1 MTQRNIQNMAR
12 LRVRWANFAGRRRRV
27 GASLSLGLLSLTLC
41 FAGLFLVCPSA
52 HAQGSFEEMEPSRLS
67 GQLGNFRS
75 FGATRRFYRVGAGQA
90 KLPLRAADAA
100 LLQPDTIR
108 LFKLNAPKQR
118 WELVP
123 ESKYDPRNETI
134 SASLNEAGIYTAI
147 GASRFEEVFTAQQGL
162 CKTPPRPVAEI
173 CTLINCPA
181 SGFDEV
187 AEELTSDFPFAIEGG
202 TLARGMGNVC
212 EACTRAPQQRVDF
225 PECQLP
231 GLKPGLV
238 AELIPWPFP
247 TKSLC
252 FDAGN
257 VCSPGPFKIG
267 QVNYDFEDE
276 FNLIPSGSTTPAY
289 PNVDVRATVR
299 YPATVAGTGQP
310 VAGTERYPLV
320 VFLHGNHATC
330 PCSCSHTCPKAS
342 RIPNHLGYNYL
353 LDLLASWGFI
363 AVSIDG
369 FDVTCAGSIDMSD
382 YEARGRLV
390 LRHLQKWQ
398 GWDTGASS
406 PWATLFKNRV
416 NMAKIGLS
424 GHSRGGEGVVA
435 AEFINRTEGL
445 GFGIKAV
452 NAIAPTDQDPD
463 IRYVPQV
470 PYFLLLSASDGD
482 VSNLQGLRTYD
493 RTSVAGIS
501 TQSEKTMAWVYGA
514 NHNFFNTVWT
524 PGTGASCSSDDGTGD
539 GRLSDSLQRLVG
551 CQGILPF
558 FRLHL
563 RGQTG
568 FRKMFRGEVAL
579 GGLGGVRMYWAYQH
593 PVRREV
599 DNFEVGNNQNT
610 NSLGGAVTTTGGF
623 SSFSEFNAATT
634 PLNFHF
640 TRGLLLAWN
649 ANQNYETVLPLGQRN
664 VSGFSA
670 VSMRVSQVLDAGV
683 LNKLDSPRTLLV
695 SLKSTGGTVSNVNFD
710 VAGFQSVPYPYEGN
724 GGKTVLGT
732 VRIPLSAFRNSNVA
746 LPLNDIERIII
757 QYRGSGKI
765 AVDDIQFTK

>member
-1 MTQRNIQNMAR
+1 MTR
-12 LRVRWANFAGRRRRV
+12 LLACLINFESERRRAA
-27 GASLSLGLLSLTLC
+27 GALGLRLLSLTIFC
-41 FAGLFLVCPSA
+41 AGLFLVCPNA
-52 HAQGSFEEMEPSRLS
+52 RAQGSYEELDPSRLS
-67 GQLGNFRS
+67 GQLGSFRS
-75 FGATRRFYRVGAGQA
+75 FGATRKFYRVGSERLV
-90 KLPLRAADAA
+90 KLPLRAADVA
-100 LLQPDTIR
+100 LLQPESIR
-108 LFKLNAPKQR
+108 LYKLNAPKQQ
-118 WELVP
+118 WELVAD
-123 ESKYDPRNETI
+123 SKYDPGSETI
-134 SASLNEAGIYTAI
+134 SASLKEAGIYTAI
-147 GASRFEEVFTAQQGL
+147 GASRFEEVFEAQQGL
-162 CKTPPRPVAEI
+162 CRATAQPVAEI
-173 CTLINCPA
+173 CTRINCPA
-181 SGFDEV
+181 GGF
-187 AEELTSDFPFAIEGG
+187 EEAGQELSEEFPFPVDGG
-202 TLARGMGNVC
+202 ALARGMGNIC
-212 EACTRAPQQRVDF
+212 EECTRRPRARGDF

-231 GLKPGLV
+231 GLKPGLTPGLV
-238 AELIPWPFP
+238 AELIPWPLP
-247 TKSLC
+247 IKSLC

-257 VCSPGPFKIG
+257 VCSPGSFKIG
-267 QVNYDFEDE
+267 QVDYDFEDE
-276 FNLIPSGSTTPAY
+276 FNLIPTGSVTPAY

-299 YPATVAGTGQP
+299 YPANVGGTGQP
-310 VAGTERYPLV
+310 VAGTGRYPLV

-353 LDLLASWGFI
+353 LDLLASRGFI

-390 LRHLQKWQ
+390 LRHLQKWK
-398 GWDTGASS
+398 GWDAGGGS
-406 PWATLFKNRV
+406 PWGTLFKNRV

-435 AEFINRTEGL
+435 AEYINRTEGL

-470 PYFLLLSASDGD
+470 PYFLLLAASDGD

-493 RTSVAGIS
+493 RTSVEGIL
-501 TQSEKTMAWVYGA
+501 TQSEKTMGWVYGA

-524 PGTGASCSSDDGTGD
+524 PGMGFSCASDDGTGD
-539 GRLSDSLQRLVG
+539 GRLGDSLQRLVG

-563 RGQTG
+563 RGESG

-599 DNFEVGNNQNT
+599 DNFDAGNNPNT
-610 NSLGGAVTTTGGF
+610 NSIGGAVTTTGGF
-623 SSFSEFNAATT
+623 SSFNEFNAGTA
-634 PLNFHF
+634 PLNFHS

-649 ANQNYETVLPLGQRN
+649 NNQTYETTLPVGKRN
-664 VSGFSA
+664 VSGYSA
-670 VSMRVSQVLDAGV
+670 VAIRVSQVLDNGV
-683 LNKLDSPRTLLV
+683 LNKLDTPRTLMV
-695 SLKSTGGTVSNVNFD
+695 SLKATAGTVSNVNFD

-724 GGKTVLGT
+724 GGKSVLGT
-732 VRIPLSAFRNSNVA
+732 IRIPLSAFRNGNAA
-746 LPLNDIERIII
+746 LPLSDIERIII